1 MAGKLFKYIFL
12 LLMLAISPPTF
23 ADERPLVIGDKV
35 VLTEDG
41 LKIKVEQ
48 VQGKVAKGTEVRVE
62 DTLQE

>member
-35 VLTEDG
+35 VLTEDDG
-41 LKIKVEQ
+41 YMVVVEVEQ
-48 VQGKVAKGTEVRVE
+48 PRLPTTVAK
-62 DTLQE
+62 DSC